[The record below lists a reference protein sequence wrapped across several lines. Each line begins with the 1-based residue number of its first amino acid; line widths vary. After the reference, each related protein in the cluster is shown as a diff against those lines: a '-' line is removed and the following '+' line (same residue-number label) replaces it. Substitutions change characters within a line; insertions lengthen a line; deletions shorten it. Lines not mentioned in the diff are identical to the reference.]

1 MEKNKP
7 PKKDAPN
14 APKPEGTPRV
24 SLDKIEENVAFS
36 APLSKAEQEEEELLR
51 SLDEFK
57 RMVTE
62 HKEET
67 IDEPIEYAEAK
78 NDRTYL
84 LLLENGEIPQ
94 KEEVKLIYENNIK
107 NVYTGVR
114 PQKKPLENLQTG
126 DVLMRGRRV
135 YLKVFA
141 DEEENPDKYQP
152 DQTDIDLSDLEE
164 QEQESLQKNLT
175 KGIERKIGE
184 IVEESKRDFEA
195 FVAENLMSKI
205 GMLLLIVGILLLINL
220 GIERGYISNGGQL
233 LIGLTLGGLMLWQG
247 NRVRKQNT
255 ISSLLVL
262 GGIAVCYY
270 TSFKFFDD
278 FDISNQI
285 VAFLINFCIT
295 CLAFGI
301 AVWHDKKNL
310 GNMAV
315 IMGFLT
321 TYWVIKNTAML
332 EYEDGSSQLNYSVVF
347 TYLLLLNVLGLA
359 ISYYKKWIHVS
370 TISFL
375 TSIVVFSWWLLFEA
389 NFILVQDINNAI
401 VFATLYYL
409 VFFLTN
415 VVFSVK
421 KGIPLSEM
429 NYLVLITN
437 SLFYTF
443 SMYVVMNRTDNL
455 PYFNWF
461 LIFSGIFHAIY
472 GSVLYLRKHEDQK
485 LHYTTFG
492 GAIFFISLA
501 AVRLLA
507 KEHWNTFFAIEAVL
521 LMFLG
526 IRLSLPL
533 LKRAATIATVLL
545 VVTLFMNWFSFYQ
558 KEYLMRFFFNGA
570 TFSTLFTLS
579 ALGLLIFFMSSQDD
593 LEEMGFLPT
602 ASYLD
607 LLSSFIIFILFLQGN
622 IELLYHNVSNFGNNS
637 FRWLLI
643 GCFNLLFLLG
653 LRLFGK
659 TFHYKA
665 TTQNSSLLLV
675 LMGVLYLL
683 MGQMQAVALRNEH
696 LEGVAAGL
704 ESSIFV
710 NEYAFEQFFFHY
722 LNLALTLFGLAWILY
737 DLAHKENANPTQFT
751 TLSYYTYLL
760 AMVYATCELV
770 HLGTIVLFERGDIVE
785 ELVDLIQTYSFVP
798 FWAMLSFG
806 YVIAGMRWKL
816 REMRVFGMVLLI
828 LVLGKFFIVDFWRFE
843 LLGKIISLI
852 VIGIVLLRISW
863 IYNQL
868 HSITVEGQLADL
880 YKEPE
885 KSLKDQIKMPKGGR
899 ISSERLPTVESF
911 RKFWHK
917 IKDET
922 KPNDDSEGEKEQ

>member
-7 PKKDAPN
+7 PKKDPSVES
-14 APKPEGTPRV
+14 KSEMPRV
-24 SLDKIEENVAFS
+24 SLGKIEENAAFP

-51 SLDEFK
+51 SLEEFK
-57 RMVTE
+57 RMVVK

-67 IDEPIEYAEAK
+67 TDEPIGYAEAK

-84 LLLENGEIPQ
+84 LLLENGEIPR
-94 KEEVKLIYENNIK
+94 KEKIRLIYENNVKSI
-107 NVYTGVR
+107 YAGVR
-114 PQKKPLENLQTG
+114 PQKKSLENLQTG
-126 DVLMRGRRV
+126 DVLMRGRRI

-152 DQTDIDLSDLEE
+152 DQTNIDLSDLDE
-164 QEQESLQKNLT
+164 QEQASIQKNLT
-175 KGIERKIGE
+175 KGIERRIGE

-195 FVAENLMSKI
+195 FVAENLMSKV
-205 GMLLLIVGILLLINL
+205 GMLLLILGILLLINL

-233 LIGLTLGGLMLWQG
+233 LLGLTLGGLMLWQG
-247 NRVRKQNT
+247 NRVRKQNA

-262 GGIAVCYY
+262 GGIVVCYY

-332 EYEDGSSQLNYSVVF
+332 GPKDGSSHLNYSVVF

-375 TSIVVFSWWLLFEA
+375 TSIAVFSWWLLFKA
-389 NFILVQDINNAI
+389 NFILVQDINNAL

-455 PYFNWF
+455 SYFNWF
-461 LIFSGIFHAIY
+461 LIFSGIFHAVY
-472 GSVLYLRKHEDQK
+472 GSLLYLRKHEDQK

-501 AVRLLA
+501 ALRLLA

-526 IRLSLPL
+526 LKLSLPL
-533 LKRAATIATVLL
+533 FKRAATIATVLL
-545 VVTLFMNWFSFYQ
+545 MLTLFMNWFSFYQ
-558 KEYLMRFFFNGA
+558 KEYLMHFLFNGA
-570 TFSTLFTLS
+570 TFTTFCTLVAS
-579 ALGLLIFFMSSQDD
+579 GLLIFLLSAQDD
-593 LEEMGFLPT
+593 LEEMGFLPA
-602 ASYLD
+602 ASYRD
-607 LLSSFIIFILFLQGN
+607 LLSSFIIFVLFLQGN

-643 GCFNLLFLLG
+643 GFFNLSFLLG

-683 MGQMQAVALRNEH
+683 MGQMQAVTLRNEY
-696 LEGVAAGL
+696 LEGLSAGL
-704 ESSIFV
+704 ESSIFI
-710 NEYAFEQFFFHY
+710 NGYALEQFFFHY
-722 LNLALTLFGLAWILY
+722 LNLALTIFGLAWILY
-737 DLAHKENANPTQFT
+737 DLAHKEDSNPTQFT
-751 TLSYYTYLL
+751 ALSYYTYFLV
-760 AMVYATCELV
+760 MVYATCELV
-770 HLGTIVLFERGDIVE
+770 HVGTIVLFEKGDVVDEI
-785 ELVDLIQTYSFVP
+785 VDLLQTYSLVP

-806 YVIAGMRWKL
+806 YVVAGMRWKL

-828 LVLGKFFIVDFWRFE
+828 LILGKFFIVDFWRFE
-843 LLGKIISLI
+843 PLGKIIALI
-852 VIGIVLLRISW
+852 VIGIILLRISW

-868 HSITVEGQLADL
+868 HSITVEGQLSDL

-885 KSLKDQIKMPKGGR
+885 KSLKDQIRMPKGGR

-911 RKFWHK
+911 RKFWNK
-917 IKDET
+917 IKYESKPKQGEQNQEDE
-922 KPNDDSEGEKEQ
+922 